1 MKGLLHR
8 LAARAAGTALPVR
21 SDVRLPFG
29 AGGWEEAVPAQ
40 AEAAAPAAVASLLAQ
55 APLAHADP
63 ASAAPA
69 PIADLRTAPSPVLAA
84 RAAPVALDEHQPPG
98 RRAPVE
104 TTETSRR
111 DRLPPRLLGEGLDPR
126 SSIDAPTQQADA
138 QTRLEPGAIAALPP
152 SPAPPAAPAA
162 RAAAS
167 SRPEAAGPA
176 RLMPAA
182 TPRPTP
188 AATMPVAGQ
197 SAWSAYSTAR
207 SPARAA
213 KAEEPTEVHVHIG
226 RIDVTAVHEPAAPRR
241 RPAGAPAPMSLD
253 TYLARRSRP

>member
-1 MKGLLHR
+1 
-8 LAARAAGTALPVR
+8 
-21 SDVRLPFG
+21 
-29 AGGWEEAVPAQ
+29 
-40 AEAAAPAAVASLLAQ
+40 
-55 APLAHADP
+55 
-63 ASAAPA
+63 
-69 PIADLRTAPSPVLAA
+69 
-84 RAAPVALDEHQPPG
+84 
-98 RRAPVE
+98 
-104 TTETSRR
+104 
-111 DRLPPRLLGEGLDPR
+111 
-126 SSIDAPTQQADA
+126 
-138 QTRLEPGAIAALPP
+138 
-152 SPAPPAAPAA
+152 
-162 RAAAS
+162 
-167 SRPEAAGPA
+167 
-176 RLMPAA
+176 MPAA